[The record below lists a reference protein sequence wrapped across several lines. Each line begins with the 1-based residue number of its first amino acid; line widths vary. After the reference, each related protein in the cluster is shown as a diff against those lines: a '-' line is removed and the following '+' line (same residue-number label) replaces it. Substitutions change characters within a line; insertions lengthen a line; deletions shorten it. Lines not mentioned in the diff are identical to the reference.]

1 MAFNINQRDI
11 SCGFPTI
18 FVSAVESLL
27 RKNGGIADVILFVLR
42 QIGFASRVSNREQAF
57 QANRVERTIF
67 VSSVWEKRWKRENHR
82 AASFQGDF
90 QPTGI

>member
-1 MAFNINQRDI
+1 VLAGQRNLSVCYPMAFNINQRDI

-18 FVSAVESLL
+18 FVSAVESFL
-27 RKNGGIADVILFVLR
+27 RQNGAVADVILFVLC

-67 VSSVWEKRWKRENHR
+67 VSSVWEKME
-82 AASFQGDF
+82 A
-90 QPTGI
+90 